1 MGACVKTFSVTV
13 WPAKS
18 MEDMQVY
25 EVEID
30 CNWWCL
36 TQRVHLDDL
45 EAAVADGVR
54 ACLNNT
60 DPLA

>member
-1 MGACVKTFSVTV
+1 
-13 WPAKS
+13 

>member
-1 MGACVKTFSVTV
+1 MGRGMKTFSVTV

-18 MEDMQVY
+18 MEDLQVY

-36 TQRVHLDDL
+36 TQRAHLDDL
-45 EAAVADGVR
+45 ETLIADGVR
-54 ACLNNT
+54 ACLNNAE
-60 DPLA
+60 PLS